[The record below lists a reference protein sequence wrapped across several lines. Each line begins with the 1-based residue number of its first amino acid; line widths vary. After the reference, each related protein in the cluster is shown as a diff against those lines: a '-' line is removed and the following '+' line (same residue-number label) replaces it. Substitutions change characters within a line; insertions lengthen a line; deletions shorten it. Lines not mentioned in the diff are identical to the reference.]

1 MATRS
6 PPRRVASSTPVL
18 IPSPRRE
25 PPALPRPWSV
35 LPAAS
40 QRQIAG
46 ILSAAVRRMR
56 LTDLMTR
63 EADDAGDCGRIR

>member
-1 MATRS
+1 MATRL
-6 PPRRVASSTPVL
+6 PLRRVASSTPAL
-18 IPSPRRE
+18 IPSPWRK
-25 PPALPRPWSV
+25 PPPLPRPWNV

-46 ILSAAVRRMR
+46 ILSGAVRRMR

-63 EADDAGDCGRIR
+63 EAADAADCERIR